1 MFNRRTCPRSL
12 LLGAQE
18 KLKCAGGG
26 GEGTARVRLPKGGGG
41 VTSHNDLDM
50 AGLVGV
56 NKDTFVPECEG
67 LAP

>member
-1 MFNRRTCPRSL
+1 M
-12 LLGAQE
+12 LGAQE
-18 KLKCAGGG
+18 KLKCAEGG
-26 GEGTARVRLPKGGGG
+26 GEGTARVSLPKGGG

-50 AGLVGV
+50 AGWVGV